1 MATVDMSSAPWIC
14 ELTAT
19 KLRPLCP
26 APPSCHPFPLF
37 TPTDDGLLDF
47 VLSDCDDD
55 DDDDW

>member
-1 MATVDMSSAPWIC
+1 MF
-14 ELTAT
+14 L
-19 KLRPLCP
+19 LL
-26 APPSCHPFPLF
+26 PPVT